1 MASPPLI
8 IQNRKGLRA
17 ALDKLRQEE
26 QTIALVPTMG
36 ALHEGHLSLIDQAKE
51 LADCVVCSIFVNP
64 KQFGAGEDLDTYP
77 RQLETD
83 VAALGERDTELVFAP
98 QAAEIYGDDFQTTVS
113 VSGVSEGLCG
123 AARPGHFDGVAT
135 VVAKLLLLV
144 LPDVAIFG
152 EKDYQQLMV
161 IRQMVKDLAIPVRI
175 EGAPIVRAFD
185 GLALSSRNAYLTGP
199 ERALAPL
206 IHETLKECRA
216 GLLAGRHVQD
226 VLQEGAGRLSDA
238 GFTVDYFE
246 LRHAQTLMPLKHMPK
261 AGDGRLLVAA
271 KLGHTRLIDNLAV

>member
-175 EGAPIVRAFD
+175 EGVPIVRAFD

-216 GLLAGRHVQD
+216 GLHAGRHVQD